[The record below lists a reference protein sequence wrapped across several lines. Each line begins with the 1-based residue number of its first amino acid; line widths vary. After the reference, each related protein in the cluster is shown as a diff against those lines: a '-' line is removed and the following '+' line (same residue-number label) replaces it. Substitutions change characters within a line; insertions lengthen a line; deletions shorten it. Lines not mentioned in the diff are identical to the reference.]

1 MIHLYSSL
9 FAKEIIKIERNFQRA
24 YARMEG
30 RNGYSKQS
38 DFSPLSFCPFF
49 TSLSTRLR
57 FHHSSLVYPLDL
69 ALAKFRLATG
79 RRAWRRRDFNWKR
92 VKPRAR
98 AHTHDAHGF
107 AARRTFTNAGDAG
120 EEGTRRA
127 TRRRLVS
134 INSVS
139 LLTTRRG

>member
-1 MIHLYSSL
+1 MIRL
-9 FAKEIIKIERNFQRA
+9 FAKEMIKIGTKEIFK
-24 YARMEG
+24 EG
-30 RNGYSKQS
+30 DGREEWI
-38 DFSPLSFCPFF
+38 FETIRLLAPFLLSLFHLPFNP
-49 TSLSTRLR
+49 SR

-92 VKPRAR
+92 V
-98 AHTHDAHGF
+98 AHTHAHDAHGF
-107 AARRTFTNAGDAG
+107 AARRTFTKAGDAG